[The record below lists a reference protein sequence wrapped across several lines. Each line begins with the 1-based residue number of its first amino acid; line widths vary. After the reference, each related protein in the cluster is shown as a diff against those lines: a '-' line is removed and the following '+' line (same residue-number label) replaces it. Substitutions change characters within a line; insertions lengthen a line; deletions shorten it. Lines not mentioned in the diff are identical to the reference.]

1 MKNIVLFGGAFDPIH
16 NGHINMAEE
25 ASRQLD
31 ADVFFIPARISVWKS
46 DSAPIEDKINMIN
59 LACQESALKSRFYIS
74 RYEADLKTDVNYS
87 IDTVKHFKEQYQDAN
102 LFLLIGTDQVNSF
115 HKWKDADEIASLAQI
130 VYFARPDLELNEQ
143 SIKRFNM
150 RKIEG
155 QMVDASSTD
164 IRELKSWATPGS
176 VLNYCATHNLY
187 FVNKIKEY
195 MGEHRFNHTIS
206 VTNLSYEIAK
216 ANNFK
221 DSNKVV
227 VAALLHDIG
236 KELPIEEQKQIM
248 VEHFPDY
255 LDLPPVI
262 YHQFVSA
269 YIASR
274 KLGITDID
282 ILDAIRYHTTAN
294 SDLSDVAKIVY
305 CADKIEPT
313 RNFDSTELINAMKS
327 SINDGFVTVLKANVE
342 YYEQK
347 GIDYKNKLQMA
358 CIDQYL
364 K

>member
-16 NGHINMAEE
+16 NGQINMAEE

-59 LACQESALKSRFYIS
+59 LACQESPLKNRFHIS
-74 RYEADLKTDVNYS
+74 RYEADLKSDVNYT
-87 IDTVKHFKEQYQDAN
+87 IDTVKHFKKQYKDAQ

-115 HKWKDADEIASLAQI
+115 HKWKDADELTSLTQI
-130 VYFARPDLELNEQ
+130 IYFARPDLELDEQ
-143 SIKRFNM
+143 NIKRFKM

-155 QMVDASSTD
+155 QMVDVSSTD
-164 IRELKSWATPGS
+164 IRDLKSWSTADS
-176 VLNYCATHNLY
+176 VLHYSTIHHLY
-187 FVNKIKEY
+187 FINKIKEY
-195 MGEHRFNHTIS
+195 MSNERLEHTIS
-206 VTNLSYEIAK
+206 VANLSYTIAK
-216 ANNFK
+216 ENHLTNA
-221 DSNKVV
+221 NKVII
-227 VAALLHDIG
+227 AALLHDIG
-236 KELPIEEQKQIM
+236 KEVPMQEQKRIM
-248 VEHFPDY
+248 VECYPEY
-255 LDLPPVI
+255 LNLPPVI

-269 YIASR
+269 FLAN
-274 KLGITDID
+274 KDFGITDPE
-282 ILDAIRYHTTAN
+282 ILDAIKYHTTAYSN
-294 SDLSDVAKIVY
+294 MSDVAKIVY

-313 RNFDSTELINAMKS
+313 RNFDSTDLINAMKS

>member
-59 LACQESALKSRFYIS
+59 LACQESALKARFHVS
-74 RYEADLKTDVNYS
+74 RYEADLKSDVNYT
-87 IDTVKHFKEQYQDAN
+87 IDTVKYFKEKYKGAN
-102 LFLLIGTDQVNSF
+102 LYLLIGTDQVNSF
-115 HKWKDADEIASLAQI
+115 HKWKAADEIASLATI
-130 VYFARPDLELNEQ
+130 IYFVRPNMELDESN
-143 SIKRFNM
+143 IKRFKM
-150 RKIEG
+150 QRIEG
-155 QMVDASSTD
+155 RTVDVSSTE
-164 IRELKSWATPGS
+164 IRELKSMAVADS
-176 VLNYCATHNLY
+176 VLHYSALHHLY
-187 FVNKIKEY
+187 FINKIKEY
-195 MGEHRFNHTIS
+195 MSEERLNHTLS

-216 ANNFK
+216 ANSIKNA
-221 DSNKVV
+221 NKII

-236 KELPIEEQKQIM
+236 KEVPMQEQKKIM
-248 VEHFPDY
+248 VECYPEY
-255 LDLPPVI
+255 LHLAPVI

-269 YIASR
+269 YLA
-274 KLGITDID
+274 KKDFGITDEEV
-282 ILDAIRYHTTAN
+282 LDAIMYHTTAN
-294 SDLSDVAKIVY
+294 SNMSDAAKIVY

-327 SINDGFVTVLKANVE
+327 SINDGFITVLKANVE

-347 GIDYKNKLQMA
+347 HIDYKNELQMA
-358 CIDQYL
+358 CINQYL